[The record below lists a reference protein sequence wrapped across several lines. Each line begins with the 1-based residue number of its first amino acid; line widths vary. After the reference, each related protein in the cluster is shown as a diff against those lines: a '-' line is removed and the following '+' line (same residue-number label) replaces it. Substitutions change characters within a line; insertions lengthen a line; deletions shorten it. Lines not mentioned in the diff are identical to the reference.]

1 MKPLSQYVTAKEMT
15 DTAEQMEVITE
26 QWCQEM

>member
-1 MKPLSQYVTAKEMT
+1 MKPLPQYVTAQEMT
-15 DTAEQMEVITE
+15 DTAEQMDVITE